1 MVQRPSGVPAP
12 GRPRPVLGLLAALSR
27 ALPGASPHIQKA
39 FTLAWY
45 TLISVWARTGDAGFM
60 NYGYASLE
68 ENIPTEPETDDASSL
83 RLYAAVVDRAN
94 VFGKDVLEVGCG
106 RGAGSHFILCA
117 LQARSVTGVDLAGR
131 AIARC
136 RAEYR
141 QTGLTFR
148 QADAERLPFA
158 NASFDVVVNVE
169 SSHAYPSMAKFLD
182 QVGRVLRP
190 GGFLLFA
197 DLRAAPELAALRTEL
212 RASDL
217 GVVEEEDITANV
229 VRSLERR
236 SPSTLERLQ
245 AVPGPFR
252 AAAIEF
258 SAVVGTPTYELLKS
272 GQTRYIRLILRK
284 TPALEQ
290 RHHRWK
296 CITRI

>member
-1 MVQRPSGVPAP
+1 MGSGMPSKRSSGRPDDGPAP
-12 GRPRPVLGLLAALSR
+12 FRCTRPGS
-27 ALPGASPHIQKA
+27 
-39 FTLAWY
+39 
-45 TLISVWARTGDAGFM
+45 
-60 NYGYASLE
+60 
-68 ENIPTEPETDDASSL
+68 IPTEPETDDASSL

-106 RGAGSHFILCA
+106 RGAGSHFILSA

-158 NASFDVVVNVE
+158 NASFDVVVNIE

-197 DLRAAPELAALRTEL
+197 DLRAAPKLAALRSEL

-258 SAVVGTPTYELLKS
+258 SAVVGTPMYELLKS

-284 TPALEQ
+284 TSSFSIARGDDPDPAAAATTAAQ
-290 RHHRWK
+290 PVGASQTAGSRS
-296 CITRI
+296 